1 MVMNCQTNSPTTESH
16 PQLVATATQE
26 TTCLLDR
33 HTYSFAV
40 QEPYQVRHTAC
51 ITGIG
56 KGPKSQNAEGV
67 IHMGDAKRG
76 FSGTSVC
83 EVNAA

>member
-1 MVMNCQTNSPTTESH
+1 MAANYQTNHRLQNLTLIGRCRH
-16 PQLVATATQE
+16 PIE
-26 TTCLLDR
+26 TTYLLDR
-33 HTYSFAV
+33 RTYSFAL
-40 QEPYQVRHTAC
+40 QEQYQVRHTAC

-56 KGPKSQNAEGV
+56 KEPISQNAEGV

-83 EVNAA
+83 EVNAP